1 MEIVIENANSQH
13 LNLVRL
19 VLGIT
24 DVKVEKRWVEL
35 GRIGDSLADELRTV
49 IVFQLPNLDDA
60 MNTLTHVFE
69 GTQCNFFASELGMR
83 WTIA

>member
-1 MEIVIENANSQH
+1 MIENASSQH

-19 VLGIT
+19 VLGIK
-24 DVKVEKRWVEL
+24 DVKVEQRWVEL
-35 GRIGDSLADELRTV
+35 ERIGDSFTDELRTV

-69 GTQCNFFASELGMR
+69 GTQCNFFAPELGMR
-83 WTIA
+83 WTVA